1 MAACHSTGACGV
13 DASGRYADTL
23 CRHPMPTG
31 LTHGPPIGRE
41 SLPKG
46 YADKGMPTTY
56 AGNLCRQ
63 PMPTSVDSTSP
74 GRQT

>member
-1 MAACHSTGACGV
+1 MAVCQSTGSRVV
-13 DASGRYADTL
+13 DASERYADNL
-23 CRHPMPTG
+23 CRQPMSTG

-56 AGNLCRQ
+56 ADKC
-63 PMPTSVDSTSP
+63 
-74 GRQT
+74 